1 MKRKKF
7 WKSMMCLMLAFVIGA
22 SGLFAGALPVYGE
35 SEAAEVEESGLE
47 AATGT
52 EKPPALESESGTESE
67 GGQEAAAG
75 TEMPSDSE
83 ESSELGQNMEL
94 GISET
99 ESKESTL
106 AGTEGFQPSEA
117 VEMVTEELPLYDAGS
132 STTQKSALTLKVTY
146 PADIKC
152 KQETTFTLEASG
164 GTGNYQYRIYSLMI
178 HDGSEWVNV
187 YDISKGNNSAYSTK
201 NTFKFT
207 FHASGTYYIRFN
219 AMDKG
224 TTPAGFADTGFYGY
238 KLEIKDPSAPSVEEI
253 AKKVVAE
260 CERTCTTDY
269 EKALWLHDW
278 IIHNM
283 EYDDSLTYCSAE
295 GALARG
301 LGTCEAY
308 HRGYVMLLKEAKL
321 ETGRITGNGHVWT
334 AVKMDGAWY
343 QVDTTWDD
351 KGGQKEGVY
360 DERMYFGLT
369 DYVMGLVHTDHRGVA
384 GYESNSLENNYYIQS
399 GDIKKWSDPFTR
411 IVSQKLQAGE
421 GEFQISVTNENMP
434 SESYGWNP
442 HYKNVLCNLIAY
454 QLSKKETWNGTSVS
468 VSYKNGQLTVKAG
481 TAADVP
487 HALMIVPP
495 SKTVYK
501 VGETVSLSGL
511 VVNAVYASGTK
522 VQVLNGNEYRVEG
535 FDTKT
540 VGSRTATVTYKGV
553 SASFAYTVKE
563 PPTNPAKPTDPA
575 QPTNPVT
582 PTVPDASV
590 RYRTHVQSYGDQSW
604 RQDGQMS
611 GTSGESKRLEAI
623 YIELVNPPMEGK
635 IQYRT
640 HIQSYGW
647 EAGWKQN
654 GQMSGTSGEAK
665 RLEAIQIR
673 LTGKMAECYDVY
685 YRVHAQS
692 YGWLGWAKN
701 GASAGTAGYAKR
713 LEGIEIRLVKKGAP
727 APGSSIGSFRQAGAD
742 AGINYRTHVQSYG
755 WQDWMANGEM
765 SGTSGQAKRLEGIE
779 IKVDNLGISG
789 GVQYKTHIQSYGWEK
804 DWKQNGEMSGTSG
817 QAKRLEAIQI
827 QLTGELGRRYDVYY
841 RVHAQSYGWLD
852 WAKNGANAGTAGYA
866 KRLEGIEIR
875 LVEKGGP
882 APGPTGRPYVAK

>member
-35 SEAAEVEESGLE
+35 SEAADVQVEESGLE
-47 AATGT
+47 TATGT
-52 EKPPALESESGTESE
+52 EEPPALESESGTESE
-67 GGQEAAAG
+67 GGPEAAAKPG
-75 TEMPSDSE
+75 TDVSSEDAQETASGQSIETVLGRTNEKESE
-83 ESSELGQNMEL
+83 EANLTSENIERISDEIEL
-94 GISET
+94 YEANAVSVPKET
-99 ESKESTL
+99 EL
-106 AGTEGFQPSEA
+106 A
-117 VEMVTEELPLYDAGS
+117 VTVA
-132 STTQKSALTLKVTY
+132 Y
-146 PADIKC
+146 PANIQC
-152 KQETTFTLEASG
+152 ETPVMFTMNATGGSG
-164 GTGNYQYRIYSLMI
+164 QYQYRLASIMVN
-178 HDGSEWVNV
+178 DGNELVSV
-187 YDISKGNNSAYSTK
+187 YDTSYGKNLNFQDANTYS
-201 NTFKFT
+201 FT
-207 FHASGTYYIRFN
+207 FYTSDLYEVRFQVRDKVTNKYTVSPKYYIN
-219 AMDKG
+219 IQDSK
-224 TTPAGFADTGFYGY
+224 Y
-238 KLEIKDPSAPSVEEI
+238 PSV
-253 AKKVVAE
+253 KQKVDDIVAQ
-260 CERTCTTDY
+260 CLADGKSTDY

-278 IIHNM
+278 IINNADYD
-283 EYDDSLTYCSAE
+283 YDDVSYCSAE
-295 GALARG
+295 GVLARG
-301 LGTCEAY
+301 VGTCESY
-308 HRGYVMLLKEAKL
+308 HRAYVMLLNKAGIQ
-321 ETGRITGNGHVWT
+321 TGRIEGNGHVWT
-334 AVKMDGAWY
+334 AVKMDGNWY

-351 KGGQKEGVY
+351 MGSSFQGTYYEHL
-360 DERMYFGLT
+360 YFGLT
-369 DYVMGLVHTDHRGVA
+369 DYIIGLVHSDHKTAVP
-384 GYESNSLENNYYIQS
+384 GYESTALENNYF
-399 GDIKKWSDPFTR
+399 IKTGGIKRWSDPVANQ
-411 IVSQKLQAGE
+411 ISQKLNG
-421 GEFQISVTNENMP
+421 GDKDFTLRVTDSMP
-434 SESYGWNP
+434 DGI
-442 HYKNVLCNLIAY
+442 KNVIYNLVAY
-454 QLSKKETWNGTSVS
+454 QLSEKENWNGVSVS
-468 VSYKNGQLTVKAG
+468 VSYKDNQLTVKAG
-481 TAADVP
+481 DTTDVP
-487 HALMIVPP
+487 NALKIVPP

-501 VGETVSLSGL
+501 VGETVNLSGL
-511 VVNAVYASGTK
+511 VVTAVYAGGTK

-535 FDTKT
+535 FHTNT
-540 VGSRTATVTYKGV
+540 AGTRTATVTYKGV
-553 SASFAYTVKE
+553 SASFTYTVKE

-665 RLEAIQIR
+665 RLEAIQIQ